1 MGIKEVKAEKETEF
15 TPEKNKWHLGISSWV
30 KGQQRTGGW
39 GNVCTGPIPPLVKPS
54 PHEAR
59 TPLPFWVAHTQEAV
73 PTGKPWGRT
82 WVTLVP
88 ATQRCKESLVRPGG
102 CAVCLRQSWCSLVPS
117 HRSQVCLL
125 QAGGLGIESP
135 EAGIKAERWPSGSNN
150 GETAGVGADLP
161 VISIDSPTF

>member
-1 MGIKEVKAEKETEF
+1 MASRDQLLGEGAAEEGTVGKCMH
-15 TPEKNKWHLGISSWV
+15 W
-30 KGQQRTGGW
+30 
-39 GNVCTGPIPPLVKPS
+39 PIPPLVKPS

-59 TPLPFWVAHTQEAV
+59 MPLPFCVAHAREAV

-102 CAVCLRQSWCSLVPS
+102 CAVCLRQSWCSLVLS
-117 HRSQVCLL
+117 HKSQVCLL

-161 VISIDSPTF
+161 VICIDSPTF